1 MARGN
6 PLFLKILAQEIEP
19 DAGDISVGPKE
30 RVAVLRQDHFAF
42 DAHRV
47 LDTVIMGHKKLYAVM
62 AEREA
67 LYAKPD
73 FSNED
78 GLRSG
83 ELEIEFEEMTGY
95 DAESEAAVL
104 LKNLDIAES
113 LVWQKN
119 ERAGGWQSG
128 KNKRIDGIILKIN
141 SSRFPVF

>member
-1 MARGN
+1 
-6 PLFLKILAQEIEP
+6 
-19 DAGDISVGPKE
+19 
-30 RVAVLRQDHFAF
+30 VAVLRQDHFAF

-95 DAESEAAVL
+95 DAESESTVL

-113 LVWQKN
+113 LLGRKMK
-119 ERAGGWQSG
+119 ELEGG
-128 KNKRIDGIILKIN
+128 KVAKTRELM
-141 SSRFPVF
+141 V